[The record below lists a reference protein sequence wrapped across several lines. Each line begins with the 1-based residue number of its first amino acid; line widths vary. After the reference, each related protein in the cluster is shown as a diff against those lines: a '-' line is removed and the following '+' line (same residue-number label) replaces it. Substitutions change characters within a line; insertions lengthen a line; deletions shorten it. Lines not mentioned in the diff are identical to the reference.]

1 MVALQYSAWHK
12 DNIIATTKLANT
24 DNLLTLRSVLD
35 RQELG
40 VFDGCLKGLGQRTG

>member
-24 DNLLTLRSVLD
+24 DNLFTLRSVLA
-35 RQELG
+35 QQALG
-40 VFDGCLKGLGQRTG
+40 VFDGCLKGLGQRAW